1 MITAKG
7 LSSYYSGKR
16 VLVTGGLGF
25 IGSNLAYRL
34 VEMGSVVTLV
44 DSLIPH
50 YGGNLFNIHGIEDK
64 LTVNISDIRDR
75 YAMNYMVKDKDL
87 IFNLAG
93 TLSHIDSMKD
103 PFTDLEVNCV
113 AQLSILEACREN
125 NPKVKIL
132 FAGTRG
138 QYGKSDYLPV
148 DEKHLMHP
156 TDVNGINNLAAEGY
170 HILYNNVYDIKAT
183 SLRLTNTYGPRHQ
196 MKHSRQGIINWFIR
210 KIIDGQEI
218 EIFGDGLQKRDLNYV
233 DDVID
238 AMLLALA
245 SEKTNG
251 EAFNLGG
258 SALSL
263 VDIVKMMIKIYGEGS
278 YKLIEYPQKNQK
290 IEIGDY
296 IADYTKI
303 GNLLGWKPKVSIEKG
318 LSETFA
324 FYKKSKEHYW

>member
-1 MITAKG
+1 MINAKG

-258 SALSL
+258 LALSL
-263 VDIVKMMIKIYGEGS
+263 VDIVKMMIKIYGKGS

-303 GNLLGWKPKVSIEKG
+303 GNLLGWKPKISLEKG

-324 FYKKSKEHYW
+324 FYKKFKEHYW